1 VVIVSSPLEWWP
13 GSFRTIIGIAQFEEN
28 SPQITVLEDN
38 VVFET
43 GIPLDSL
50 SQRGTRTHRIG
61 RVTSH
66 GEGGN

>member
-1 VVIVSSPLEWWP
+1 MPWNVLVFNLSPGRVNERRFN
-13 GSFRTIIGIAQFEEN
+13 G
-28 SPQITVLEDN
+28 LEDN